1 VVVSTSGTL
10 RDYRRKHKGIDAK
23 HAVRR
28 WGKDILLGLQYL
40 HSQVRLLSLDLSRSI
55 RLIQPMVSLAL
66 EDGLRA

>member
-1 VVVSTSGTL
+1 MCVCAVVRRSGTL

-40 HSQVRLLSLDLSRSI
+40 HSQVR
-55 RLIQPMVSLAL
+55 SLAPAPS
-66 EDGLRA
+66 RPRV